1 MVLNITTPLD
11 KVSDGYSRHKDKCCL
26 LITTPKQ
33 PLLSVYLILIINFKT
48 NKVMKTRTEKFTVAV
63 DKTNGNSVVA
73 KNGNMCAVTE
83 EGINVWFPKGAKLGA
98 EITYKVHEKGD
109 KFTAVRDSSRTKGQV
124 MEDKCPQGKED
135 EPLYFKGEEVSR
147 TIESVE
153 FVGFAGEPVLSFQ
166 EKATFLASLGVSIK
180 L

>member
-1 MVLNITTPLD
+1 
-11 KVSDGYSRHKDKCCL
+11 
-26 LITTPKQ
+26 
-33 PLLSVYLILIINFKT
+33 
-48 NKVMKTRTEKFTVAV
+48 MKTRTEKFTVAV
-63 DKTNGNSVVA
+63 DKTNGNNVIA

-83 EGINVWFPKGAKLGA
+83 EGTNVWFPKGAKLGA

-109 KFTAVRDSSRTKGQV
+109 TFVAVRDSNRTKGEV
-124 MEDKCPQGKED
+124 LGEDCPKGKED
-135 EPLYFKGEEVSR
+135 EPLYYKGDTVSR
-147 TIESVE
+147 TQDSVE